1 MPQKF
6 VSLVTFKP
14 IRVRN
19 WKIRASYTDMGSF
32 MMLIQSKLVP
42 ENIFIKFFGSEE
54 QAVSFI
60 DFLREN
66 DFWTPEITED

>member
-1 MPQKF
+1 MSQKI
-6 VSLVTFKP
+6 VSLVTFKSV
-14 IRVRN
+14 RVGN

-32 MMLIQSKLVP
+32 MMLIQSRLVP

-60 DFLREN
+60 DFLKEN
-66 DFWTPEITED
+66 DFWSPEIAED